1 MIIIMP
7 GKIIVLDELNKELYY
22 ESNFYDK
29 IIEEIVSQLANFI
42 RYNPDDL
49 NKEVLKKIVARGFS
63 KTPHKIIGPLH
74 LKGED
79 MISIHLRF

>member
-1 MIIIMP
+1 MP
-7 GKIIVLDELNKELYY
+7 GNIIVLGELNKELYY

-29 IIEEIVSQLANFI
+29 VIEEIVSQLANFI

-49 NKEVLKKIVARGFS
+49 SKEVLKKIVTRGFS
-63 KTPHKIIGPLH
+63 NTSNIIIGPVH

-79 MISIHLRF
+79 VVTIHLNF

>member
-1 MIIIMP
+1 MP
-7 GKIIVLDELNKELYY
+7 GNIIVLGELKKELYN

-49 NKEVLKKIVARGFS
+49 SKEVLKKIVTRGFS
-63 KTPHKIIGPLH
+63 NVPNKIIGPVH
-74 LKGED
+74 LIGEEVVT
-79 MISIHLRF
+79 IHLSF

>member
-1 MIIIMP
+1 MP
-7 GKIIVLDELNKELYY
+7 GNIIVLGELNRELYH

-49 NKEVLKKIVARGFS
+49 SKEVLNKIVTRGFS
-63 KTPHKIIGPLH
+63 KVPNKIIGPVH
-74 LKGED
+74 LKGKEVVT
-79 MISIHLRF
+79 IHLSF

>member
-1 MIIIMP
+1 MP
-7 GKIIVLDELNKELYY
+7 GNFIVLGELKKELYY

-49 NKEVLKKIVARGFS
+49 SKKVLKKIVTKGFS
-63 KTPHKIIGPLH
+63 NIPNKIIGPVH
-74 LKGED
+74 LKGEEVVT
-79 MISIHLRF
+79 IHLSF

>member
-1 MIIIMP
+1 MP
-7 GKIIVLDELNKELYY
+7 GNIIVLGEFNKELYY

-49 NKEVLKKIVARGFS
+49 SKEVLKKIVTRGFS
-63 KTPHKIIGPLH
+63 NIPNKIIGPVH
-74 LKGED
+74 LKGEEVVT
-79 MISIHLRF
+79 IHLSF